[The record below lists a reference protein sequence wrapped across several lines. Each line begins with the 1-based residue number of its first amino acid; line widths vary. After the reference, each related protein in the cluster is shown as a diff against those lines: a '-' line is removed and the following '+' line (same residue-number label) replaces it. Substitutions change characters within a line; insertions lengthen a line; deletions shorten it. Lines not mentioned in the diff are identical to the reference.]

1 MIVLGFAQTMMFMMM
16 MMMMMMMMTM
26 MMRVAAVVVIDTVV
40 AGNDAENNET
50 DTPWFQMILVCFTFY
65 QGFLFGAED
74 SRGSAKKLQA
84 STSAAVFSANVSA
97 LCQTSKARPHQFEHF
112 CLVWG

>member
-1 MIVLGFAQTMMFMMM
+1 
-16 MMMMMMMMTM
+16 
-26 MMRVAAVVVIDTVV
+26 
-40 AGNDAENNET
+40 
-50 DTPWFQMILVCFTFY
+50 MILVCFTFY

-97 LCQTSKARPHQFEHF
+97 LCQTSKARPHQFDHF
-112 CLVWG
+112 DPSCRLLCPCFLELKWIWLDLLKWGQLLLIVCIVGMLRL